1 MLFGTRS
8 LGTSLSVTFDQLN
21 TLTHTLAGHLY
32 FKNID
37 NTYSA
42 AKIIRNKMLVFK
54 CGIFKIVYE
63 VHTTIS
69 VFLDTKINRVL
80 LRKYKYKMLFN
91 TIQSIFYHK
100 RNVLRFTFYII
111 CLDYDEYVI
120 FVEYHLM
127 THFDKSTN
135 NIVIFIRKENS
146 AYKECRYY
154 SWRLEKNFF
163 QQHLPSQQQQQ
174 KEQQW

>member
-21 TLTHTLAGHLY
+21 TLTHIHWQVIFISKILITHILLQRLYEIKCEFPNALYLRLYMKFILQYLY
-32 FKNID
+32 FWIQKFFD
-37 NTYSA
+37 
-42 AKIIRNKMLVFK
+42 
-54 CGIFKIVYE
+54 
-63 VHTTIS
+63 
-69 VFLDTKINRVL
+69 
-80 LRKYKYKMLFN
+80 
-91 TIQSIFYHK
+91 TIQSISYHK